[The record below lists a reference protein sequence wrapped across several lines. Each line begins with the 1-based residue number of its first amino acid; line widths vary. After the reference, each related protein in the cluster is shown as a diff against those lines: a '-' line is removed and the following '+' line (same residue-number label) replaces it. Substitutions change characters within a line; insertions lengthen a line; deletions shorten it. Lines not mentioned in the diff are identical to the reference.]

1 MNRYFVCRTLP
12 LVLLILAP
20 FKVAAQT
27 GTLQLILEGPF
38 VICENPGAPT
48 LTIGVPN
55 LGINKQH
62 HIPGLST
69 NLEDLALGDPTQDDV
84 YATAVF
90 DLEVSL
96 SLNWPG
102 WPIGKPH
109 VMQLDNTSGVSYY
122 SEKGDCSKLDDS
134 ARSLLFTVP
143 IPDKVSFERPLV
155 DLVYVSDASNINAS
169 EGPCT
174 KAKPCHY
181 GTKLVLE
188 YSAIDLTKIEV
199 DTTCNGP
206 GPCTSPDHD
215 QWTLDPGAAIDGI
228 LEMELSAEPIPFEDD
243 DHHTHAKDA
252 FSSASQ
258 LSGIPRI
265 LNYPGVILYQAATHQ
280 VCQVPSML
288 LCSSKTSA
296 TACPAQ

>member
-69 NLEDLALGDPTQDDV
+69 NSGDLALGDPRRRDV
-84 YATAVF
+84 YATAAL
-90 DLEVSL
+90 DLRVSL
-96 SLNWPG
+96 NLNWLG
-102 WPIGKPH
+102 WPFGKPH
-109 VMQLDNTSGVSYY
+109 LMQLDPTSKVQYY
-122 SEKGDCSKLDDS
+122 SEKGDCSSLNYS
-134 ARSLLFTVP
+134 SRSVLFTVP
-143 IPDKVSFERPLV
+143 VPDKLSVERPLM
-155 DLVYVSDASNINAS
+155 DKVYVSDASNTNAS
-169 EGPCT
+169 KGPCT
-174 KAKPCHY
+174 KDNPCTY
-181 GTKLVLE
+181 GTKLVFE

-199 DTTCNGP
+199 DTTCKGLR
-206 GPCTSPDHD
+206 PCTSSGHD
-215 QWTLDPGAAIDGI
+215 QWWVKPEGAIDDI
-228 LEMELSAEPIPFEDD
+228 LEIEMSVQPRSVEDD
-243 DHHTHAKDA
+243 NHSHAKKA
-252 FSSASQ
+252 FKSASQ

-265 LNYPGVILYQAATHQ
+265 LNYSSGSRQAATHQ
-280 VCQVPSML
+280 VCQVPAML
-288 LCSSKTSA
+288 LCTSKTSA
-296 TACPAQ
+296 TACPAK